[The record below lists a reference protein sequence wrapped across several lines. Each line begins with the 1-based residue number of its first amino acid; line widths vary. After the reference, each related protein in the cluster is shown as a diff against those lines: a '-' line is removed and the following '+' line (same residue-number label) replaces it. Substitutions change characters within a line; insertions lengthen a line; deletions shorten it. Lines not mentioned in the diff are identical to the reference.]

1 MDARQ
6 FLRLAETLNRDITG
20 RALLTPA
27 LDPAA
32 CRSAISRAYYAA
44 FHVANEF
51 LDRIKVV
58 VGRSPQAHVTVQYAL
73 NNSGDA
79 TLVYVSARL
88 HNLYADRLA
97 ADYDLTQPTA
107 EQLSQASL
115 MLAYATDVIDR
126 LDRLLAGTAGA
137 PFDPV
142 AAAAAILNWA
152 TITGKSNVRP
162 KP

>member
-6 FLRLAETLNRDITG
+6 FLRLAEALTRDVTG

-44 FHVANEF
+44 FHVAHEF

-58 VGRSPQAHVTVQYAL
+58 VGQSPQAHVSVQHAL
-73 NNSGDA
+73 NNSGDPSLA
-79 TLVYVSARL
+79 LVSSRLRTLYT
-88 HNLYADRLA
+88 DRLA
-97 ADYDLTQPTA
+97 ADYDLGRPDPERPA
-107 EQLSQASL
+107 QAAL
-115 MLAYATDVIDR
+115 MVSSAASVIDQ
-126 LDRLLAGTAGA
+126 LDRLVSGTAA
-137 PFDPV
+137 VPFDPA

-152 TITGKSNVRP
+152 AVTGKTNVKP
-162 KP
+162 K